1 MKDINAVEIELKRN
15 KLTRSYQLTSE
26 YLSMQG
32 GYLTGDYLPSKWQY
46 VAKLLEYQFLS
57 HYWGS
62 PPSWRMLLRKFNTK
76 RTLPDFCVIGAVK
89 SGTSDLSTNLIL
101 HPNVIAPLAKE
112 FYLLDIDKWRVFYP
126 TVRQKQ
132 NHATCYGLALSPFL
146 APYIHE
152 MELTYNLSQ
161 VQPNT
166 KIVLVLRDP
175 VKRVYSQWKW
185 DVWMAGKENTSKV
198 PFLTSFS
205 AYVDKS
211 LAVFPEYPR
220 YTSSL
225 NTLEKTQALQL
236 SIYWVAVNH
245 WIECFGRDNVLVLDV
260 GEYFVDS
267 NHFLNQIYEFVGLPS
282 FECPTF
288 NNRINENPVVLPK
301 PDEESLLK
309 LSGFFKPYNEKLWQL
324 LGREFDWE

>member
-1 MKDINAVEIELKRN
+1 MKQIDVATELKRN

-32 GYLTGDYLPSKWQY
+32 GYLTGDDLPSKWQY
-46 VAKLLEYQFLS
+46 VVKLLEYQFLS

-89 SGTSDLSTNLIL
+89 SGTSDLSTNLML
-101 HPNVIAPLAKE
+101 HPSVIAPLAKE
-112 FYLLDIDKWRVFYP
+112 FYLHDIDKWRVFYP
-126 TVRQKQ
+126 TVRQKK
-132 NHATCYGLALSPFL
+132 NHATRYGLALSPFL

-152 MELTYNLSQ
+152 MELAYNLSQ

-220 YTSSL
+220 DIALFNT
-225 NTLEKTQALQL
+225 TLEKTQALQL
-236 SIYWVAVNH
+236 SIYWVVVSY
-245 WIECFGRDNVLVLDV
+245 WIEYFCRDNVLVLDV
-260 GEYFVDS
+260 DEYFRDNNRV
-267 NHFLNQIYEFVGLPS
+267 LNQIYEFVGLPS
-282 FECPTF
+282 FECPVF
-288 NNRINENPVVLPK
+288 NNRINENPLILPP
-301 PDEESLLK
+301 PDEKSLLK
-309 LSGFFKPYNEKLWQL
+309 LREFFKPYNEKLWQL
-324 LGREFDWE
+324 LGKEFDWE